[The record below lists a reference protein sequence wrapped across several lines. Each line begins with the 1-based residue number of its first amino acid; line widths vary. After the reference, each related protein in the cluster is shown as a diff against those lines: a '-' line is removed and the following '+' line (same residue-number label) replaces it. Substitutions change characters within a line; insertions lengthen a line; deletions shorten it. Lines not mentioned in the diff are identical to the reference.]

1 MSEIIDGNRL
11 IELVIEKHRKFLDT
25 YNSEFSDI
33 DIRLKSVKQQSDEIK
48 KEIGTV
54 ESKILV
60 LTEKYHLLF
69 HQAKKQREEIFA
81 TVIDKMRAV
90 KADLHEVIRLSGRLD
105 ELEKKLQTSRNIEDE
120 EKMIGEIKTLLYE
133 FESGAGKAGMIITC
147 KGVIDKLNEANSSHR
162 ELLSLQ
168 DKPKEQE
175 ASSKEHE
182 KQIGEIEERHNWLKH
197 RIESHNNALAYWEKQ
212 KEGIKVG

>member
-11 IELVIEKHRKFLDT
+11 IELVIEKHRRFLDT
-25 YNSEFSDI
+25 YSGEFSGI
-33 DIRLKSVKQQSDEIK
+33 DTRLNSVKQQSDAIK
-48 KEIGTV
+48 KEIDTV

-81 TVIDKMRAV
+81 DVLGKMRTK
-90 KADLHEVIRLSGRLD
+90 KADLQEVGRLSGRLG

-120 EKMIGEIKTLLYE
+120 EKMVGEMKTLLYE
-133 FESGAGKAGMIITC
+133 FESGAGKAGIIVTC
-147 KGVIDKLNEANSSHR
+147 KGTIDKLNEANSSHR

-168 DKPKEQE
+168 DKPKEQV
-175 ASSKEHE
+175 ASSKEYE
-182 KQIGEIEERHNWLKH
+182 KQISEIEERHNWLKH
-197 RIESHNNALAYWEKQ
+197 RIESHNNALEYWEKQ
-212 KEGIKVG
+212 KEGIRVG

>member
-1 MSEIIDGNRL
+1 MSEVIDGNRL

-25 YNSEFSDI
+25 YNSEFSDT
-33 DIRLKSVKQQSDEIK
+33 DIRLKSVKQQSDSIK
-48 KEIGTV
+48 KEMDTM
-54 ESKILV
+54 ESRILV

-81 TVIDKMRAV
+81 AMHAG
-90 KADLHEVIRLSGRLD
+90 KADLREVGRLSGRLE

-120 EKMIGEIKTLLYE
+120 EKIIGEIKKLLYE
-133 FESGAGKAGMIITC
+133 FESGTGITC

-168 DKPKEQE
+168 DKPKEQVV
-175 ASSKEHE
+175 SSKEHE

-212 KEGIKVG
+212 KGEIKVE